1 MPCRLTLWDCTVGVL
16 RRVGMLFRSPAVSL
30 SGCPV
35 CPTSKKKGKA
45 CDECKNVHQFLL
57 TKEGVVVGCPRAGE
71 VGDCDR
77 WPQPEGREDSDAA
90 IAWRSLKPLS
100 TPMYSI
106 TDGAHATNDRVAYVN
121 VAGLHKCSSY
131 CLKSP
136 TPARRRLPTERQ
148 LAAGEPG
155 SPIMTCRFGFGDE
168 SLGASTRTAG
178 KPVTTSPQAA
188 ATTQAAA
195 TQAAAPAKATPT
207 PGATLL
213 KKNDKVTT

>member
-1 MPCRLTLWDCTVGVL
+1 MDEVYCKAEFGSHSGRWHSHSLAMGAACVALERSEDRGGGGQGTAKPWGWGEAAALYESGWGLT
-16 RRVGMLFRSPAVSL
+16 
-30 SGCPV
+30 
-35 CPTSKKKGKA
+35 
-45 CDECKNVHQFLL
+45 
-57 TKEGVVVGCPRAGE
+57 
-71 VGDCDR
+71 
-77 WPQPEGREDSDAA
+77 
-90 IAWRSLKPLS
+90 
-100 TPMYSI
+100 
-106 TDGAHATNDRVAYVN
+106 ATQQTQ
-121 VAGLHKCSSY
+121 HKCSSY
-131 CLKSP
+131 CLKSS
-136 TPARRRLPTERQ
+136 TRRRLPTERQ
-148 LAAGEPG
+148 LAAEEPG